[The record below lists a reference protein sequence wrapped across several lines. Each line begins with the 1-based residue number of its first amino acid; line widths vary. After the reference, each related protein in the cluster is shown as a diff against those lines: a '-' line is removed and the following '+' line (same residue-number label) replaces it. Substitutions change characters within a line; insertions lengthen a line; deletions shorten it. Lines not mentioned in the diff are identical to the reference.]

1 MARVVLVAEHGST
14 IEVRAPI
21 DPGAQRSF
29 VIESVIADLGIR
41 GLPSSCSVVGF
52 GESETKPIGYM
63 EPVPKHD
70 SNKSSYYMPHHAVF
84 RQGNPDKIRVVFNA
98 SQRASSG
105 QSLNDFLLPG
115 AKLQLDITVVIMHHD
130 DIDWQRI
137 VWRLD
142 RSQPIQDYRATTVT
156 YGTALAPY
164 LALRVLQQL
173 AHDEGGAYPEAAI
186 ILRHQMYVD
195 DAFGGADDVG
205 SALRC
210 RDQLIT
216 VLKSAG
222 MLLSK
227 WAANDAA
234 LLGGLDSLADSEIA
248 FKVEESVSALG
259 LLWQP
264 RDDVFGFRIEWAS
277 AGSELTKRGILS
289 DISRL
294 FDPMGWLAPV
304 LITAKIVLQ
313 DVWLSGVDWDDRVPG
328 ELCKKWSGFRS
339 LLGDLTKIKIQRW
352 IGGAETDGWTLHG
365 FADASKRAYA
375 AAIYA
380 VLPGCSSTLLIAKT
394 KIAPV
399 KVQSLPRLELCG
411 AHLLARLIGGTLAR
425 LRRPPDEIHL
435 WTDSRVVLDWLASHP
450 SRWQT
455 FVANR
460 VSEIVSSLPQA
471 QWHHVRSAQNPA
483 DCATRGVTPAQ
494 LSTHDL
500 WWRGPAWLV
509 LSSSEW
515 PMLDVGDR
523 AESLLVEQREAEV
536 AVLPRSSPL
545 ARLTPFVCH
554 QGLIR
559 VGGRLQESSLSF
571 QEKHP
576 VILPGRSL
584 LVRRLIEEVH
594 ALTLHGGTQ
603 LMLSHIGRSLWI
615 IQGRRVVSGVFH
627 RCVRCLRFSQ
637 QRTQQ
642 QMAPLPAIRLEP
654 QRPFASAGVDYAGPV
669 PVLFSR
675 GRGAKATKGY
685 IAIFVCLV
693 TRAVHIEI
701 VSDLSTGAFLAAYS
715 RFVARR
721 GCCSVIYSDNATN
734 FRGAAVELNRMFSV
748 SSKFIGEVASH
759 LALKGT
765 SWKFI
770 PPRAPHFGGL
780 WEAAV
785 RSFKFHLRRAMGS
798 ATLTFEELSTLAAR
812 IEACLNSRPLCTL
825 SGDALDHLALTPGH
839 FLVGSALL
847 SYPEPYDESHCSTSL
862 NHRWKQIVNIRNSFW
877 SRWRKEVLNQLQ
889 QRNKWLKQ
897 APNIEQGDVVLV
909 KDELAPPA
917 QWPLARVLQVHPG
930 KDGLVRV
937 VTLKTSKSV
946 FLRPVVK
953 LIRLPTESQ
962 AEECLSKIKSG
973 QEK

>member
-1 MARVVLVAEHGST
+1 MLNGLIKGPRGTPLAQNT
-14 IEVRAPI
+14 IFGWI
-21 DPGAQRSF
+21 
-29 VIESVIADLGIR
+29 LT
-41 GLPSSCSVVGF
+41 
-52 GESETKPIGYM
+52 GESSGPLSVSKETVRVLNVSVEHSLSSLLSKFWEIEEIDAPKPLSPENLYWHM

-115 AKLQLDITVVIMHHD
+115 PKLQSDITVVIMHHD

-137 VWRLD
+137 VWRPD

-156 YGTALAPY
+156 YGTASAPY

-216 VLKSAG
+216 VLKSVG

-264 RDDVFGFRIEWAS
+264 RDDVFDLRIEWAS

-339 LLGDLTKIKIQRW
+339 LLRDLTKIKIQRW

-500 WWRGPAWLV
+500 RWRGPAWLV

-536 AVLPRSSPL
+536 AVCVAHSDEGLNVVTKLEKYSS
-545 ARLTPFVCH
+545 
-554 QGLIR
+554 
-559 VGGRLQESSLSF
+559 
-571 QEKHP
+571 
-576 VILPGRSL
+576 
-584 LVRRLIEEVH
+584 
-594 ALTLHGGTQ
+594 
-603 LMLSHIGRSLWI
+603 
-615 IQGRRVVSGVFH
+615 
-627 RCVRCLRFSQ
+627 
-637 QRTQQ
+637 
-642 QMAPLPAIRLEP
+642 
-654 QRPFASAGVDYAGPV
+654 
-669 PVLFSR
+669 FSR
-675 GRGAKATKGY
+675 
-685 IAIFVCLV
+685 I
-693 TRAVHIEI
+693 
-701 VSDLSTGAFLAAYS
+701 
-715 RFVARR
+715 
-721 GCCSVIYSDNATN
+721 
-734 FRGAAVELNRMFSV
+734 
-748 SSKFIGEVASH
+748 
-759 LALKGT
+759 
-765 SWKFI
+765 
-770 PPRAPHFGGL
+770 
-780 WEAAV
+780 
-785 RSFKFHLRRAMGS
+785 LR
-798 ATLTFEELSTLAAR
+798 
-812 IEACLNSRPLCTL
+812 IL

-847 SYPEPYDESHCSTSL
+847 SYPEPYDKSHCSTSL

-897 APNIEQGDVVLV
+897 APNFEQGDVVLV

-917 QWPLARVLQVHPG
+917 
-930 KDGLVRV
+930 
-937 VTLKTSKSV
+937 
-946 FLRPVVK
+946 
-953 LIRLPTESQ
+953 
-962 AEECLSKIKSG
+962 
-973 QEK
+973 